1 MAIISACDRIMNN
14 FTQLTKAMRT
24 IKRIFLFVTAHH
36 IDPYCILRPFVA
48 QFRMPIIS
56 ACDHKVK
63 NCTQPTE
70 SVQMIKVVFLLLLLT
85 AQILIASRGHVLLNL
100 ACQLSLHMTAQ

>member
-1 MAIISACDRIMNN
+1 M
-14 FTQLTKAMRT
+14 
-24 IKRIFLFVTAHH
+24 IKTIFLLLLFIAKTVITFLGV
-36 IDPYCILRPFVA
+36 IVA